1 MKVLTVSDVNTGLEL
16 LGFSE
21 KLSTL
26 IPEVKTESLI
36 IGECTENQARE
47 YISRGVE
54 KVYMAKEANIKDPET
69 ASAAIIV
76 TYNQAKP
83 DLVAVRSSKNA
94 KDFAAR
100 AAHQLGIGTIS
111 DIARVEI
118 KNGKLAFV
126 RVVLSGKV
134 TAYQEAVAP
143 AIVLIPPG
151 KFEPPKPLE
160 KTGEI
165 INIPV
170 KIEKRVKT
178 VRTEEKKKAAVK
190 LEEAELIVSVGRGYK
205 SKEDLKLAFELA
217 DILGAQIGCSRPIA
231 ADLKWLPEEHW
242 VGLSGHKVKPKMYM
256 ATGIS
261 GQMQHIAG
269 IMDAG
274 IVVAINKDPNA
285 PIFQYADYGV
295 VGDVY
300 KIVPLLAKR
309 LSEILK

>member
-1 MKVLTVSDVNTGLEL
+1 MKILTVSDINTGLEL

-26 IPEVKTESLI
+26 IPGVKAESLI
-36 IGECTENQARE
+36 IGECLENQAKD
-47 YISRGVE
+47 YILRGAE
-54 KVYMAKEANIKDPET
+54 KVYIVKEANIQDPET
-69 ASAAIIV
+69 TSITII
-76 TYNQAKP
+76 TIYNQTKP
-83 DLVAVRSSKNA
+83 DIIAIRSSKNA

-100 AAHQLGIGTIS
+100 AAQQLGIGIIS
-111 DIARVEI
+111 DIARVEV

-126 RVVLSGKV
+126 RVILSGKV
-134 TAYQEAVAP
+134 TAYQEAVTP
-143 AIVLIPPG
+143 VIILIPPG
-151 KFEPPKPLE
+151 KFEPPKPTE
-160 KTGEI
+160 KSGEI

-170 KIEKRVKT
+170 KAERRIKLIKI
-178 VRTEEKKKAAVK
+178 EEKKKAAVK

-217 DILGAQIGCSRPIA
+217 DVLGAQIGCSRPIA

-274 IVVAINKDPNA
+274 IVIAINKDPNA

-295 VGDVY
+295 IGDVY

>member
-1 MKVLTVSDVNTGLEL
+1 MKILTVSDVNTGLEL

-36 IGECTENQARE
+36 IGECTENQAKE
-47 YISRGVE
+47 YITRGAE
-54 KVYMAKEANIKDPET
+54 KVYIAKEANIKDPET
-69 ASAAIIV
+69 ASTAIIT

-83 DLVAVRSSKNA
+83 DLVAIRSSKNA

-111 DIARVEI
+111 DIARIEI
-118 KNGKLAFV
+118 KNEKLAFV
-126 RVVLSGKV
+126 RVILSGKV
-134 TAYQEAVAP
+134 TAYQEAVTP
-143 AIVLIPPG
+143 TIVLIPPG
-151 KFEPPKPLE
+151 KYEPPKPTE
-160 KTGEI
+160 KTGQT
-165 INIPV
+165 INIST
-170 KIEKRVKT
+170 KIEKRIKT
-178 VRTEEKKKAAVK
+178 IKIEEKKKAAVK

-205 SKEDLKLAFELA
+205 NKEDLKLAFQLA
-217 DILGAQIGCSRPIA
+217 ETIGAQIGCSRPIA
-231 ADLKWLPEEHW
+231 ADLRWLPEEHW
-242 VGLSGHKVKPKMYM
+242 VGLSGKKVRPKMYM

-300 KIVPLLAKR
+300 KIVPLLTKR